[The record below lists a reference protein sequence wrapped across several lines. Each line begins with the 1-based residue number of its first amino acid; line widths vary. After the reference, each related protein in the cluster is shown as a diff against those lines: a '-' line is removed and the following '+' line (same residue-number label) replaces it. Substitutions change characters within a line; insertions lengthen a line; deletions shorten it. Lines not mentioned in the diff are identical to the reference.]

1 VGGSGGEETPLVGV
15 GGVKEGTEEVQ
26 RDWRGRRRRIDGVGE
41 EDRRATVEAHKLNSG
56 GRQES
61 NC

>member
-1 VGGSGGEETPLVGV
+1 VGGSGGEETPVVGV

-41 EDRRATVEAHKLNSG
+41 EDRRATVEAHKLS
-56 GRQES
+56 
-61 NC
+61 